1 LGIWPKPFKGFEEV
15 RVFLISLSLIIAF
28 FISVIFLGIYFRSN
42 ELLLETVREQARS
55 YFELI
60 VQTRMWNAQ
69 YGSVYVEK
77 KAGDL
82 SNRYLREIGINPD
95 ISCDGNRIFTMKNPA
110 VMTREISMLTGAKT
124 GVKFHIT
131 SLKPINPENAPDDF
145 EREALQ
151 RFEKGHREEWLVDS
165 KLEAPLY
172 RYMAPLFVEQACL
185 ACHAQQG
192 YRNGEVRGGISV
204 SIPLGS
210 LNHTMKTNRF
220 MVVLLSVLTIILLLL
235 IIYAMAGK
243 LVSKLSESQRQLKQ
257 MSITDELTGL
267 RNRRFIMERLWE
279 EFQRARREERPLG
292 LIMLDLDSFKR
303 FNDAYGHRFGDLV
316 LKEAASRMRAGI
328 REYDLLGRIGGEEF
342 LIVTP
347 DSHMEETVS
356 IAERVRALVKGEP
369 IGDEAAMVKV
379 TVSAGVSILRDDD
392 RNIDILISRTDSAL
406 YEAKKQGKDRVV
418 AL

>member
-1 LGIWPKPFKGFEEV
+1 MGIWPKPFKGFEEV

-28 FISVIFLGIYFRSN
+28 FISLIFLGIYFRSN
-42 ELLLETVREQARS
+42 KLLLDTVREQARS

-60 VQTRMWNAQ
+60 VQTRIWNAQ

-77 KAGDL
+77 KAGVQ
-82 SNRYLREIGINPD
+82 SNRYLTEIGIEPD
-95 ISCDGNRIFTMKNPA
+95 VSCEGNRVFTMKNPA
-110 VMTREISMLTGAKT
+110 LMTREISLLTGAKS

-151 RFEKGHREEWLVDS
+151 RFEKGAREIWLVDS
-165 KLEAPLY
+165 KPEAPLY

-192 YRNGEVRGGISV
+192 YRKGEIRGGISV
-204 SIPLGS
+204 SIPLGK
-210 LNHTMKTNRF
+210 LNHTMRTNRF
-220 MVVLLSVLTIILLLL
+220 MVILLSALTIILLLV
-235 IIYAMAGK
+235 IIYAMAWK
-243 LVSKLSESQRQLKQ
+243 LVVKLRDSQRQLKH

-267 RNRRFIMERLWE
+267 RNRRYIMERLGE
-279 EFQRARREERPLG
+279 EFQRARREEHPLG
-292 LIMLDLDSFKR
+292 LIMLDLDFFKQL
-303 FNDAYGHRFGDLV
+303 NDTYGHRFGDLV
-316 LKEAASRMRAGI
+316 LKEVASRMRAGI

-342 LIVTP
+342 LIVAP
-347 DSHMEETVS
+347 DSDREETVS

-369 IGDEAAMVKV
+369 IGDETAMVNV

-392 RNIDILISRTDSAL
+392 RNIDIMFSRTDNAL
-406 YEAKKQGKDRVV
+406 YEAKQRGRDRVV
-418 AL
+418 VL